1 MEEAANKIGE
11 IEEEID
17 QDLIDKILEVE
28 EIIEEEVGEMF
39 LQEFAEISLI
49 QEIANLVIDASSNM

>member
-1 MEEAANKIGE
+1 MEEAANKTGVT
-11 IEEEID
+11 EEEID

-49 QEIANLVIDASSNM
+49 QEIANLVIDANSNM

>member
-49 QEIANLVIDASSNM
+49 QEIANLVIDANSNM